1 MKHTIILFIGFIFL
15 QYPAEAQYAPPAGQ
29 EGSTA
34 MHKDSSAF
42 VAWATAC
49 SVERGYLDLTLPDS
63 GFVSAGNASMA
74 LGHPDNQIVSLGDG
88 GVATLQF
95 DHPIENGPGNDFAVF
110 ENSFLDNF
118 LELAF
123 VEVSSDDINFYRFPA
138 VSLTQTNEQI
148 GSFGFIVATQIY
160 NFAGKYRVDYGTPF
174 DLEELASIPGL
185 NTDSIVAMRIVDVGG
200 CIDPDYASL
209 DSEGHLVND
218 PWPTPF
224 PSGGFDL
231 DAVGVIHQAW
241 QDVSD
246 YYQHVQIRVFPNPC
260 MNRIYIR
267 TPSAG
272 NISAVTLFD
281 LKGRIVCQK
290 SPKKHAAT
298 LTIDELPAG
307 MYTLRFVFNGRTGYR
322 KIIKK

>member
-1 MKHTIILFIGFIFL
+1 MKHKVILFIGFIFL
-15 QYPAEAQYAPPAGQ
+15 QYSVEAQYAPPAGQ

-49 SVERGYLDLTLPDS
+49 SVERGYLDLTQPDS
-63 GFVSAGNASMA
+63 GFVSAGNQSMA
-74 LGHPDNQIVSLGDG
+74 LGKADNQIVSLGDG

-123 VEVSSDDINFYRFPA
+123 VEVSSDGINFYRFPA

-148 GSFGFIVATQIY
+148 GPFGFIDATHIY

-174 DLEELASIPGL
+174 DLEELANIPEL
-185 NTDSIVAMRIVDVGG
+185 NTDSILALRIVDVGG
-200 CIDPDYASL
+200 TIDPDYASF
-209 DSEGHLVND
+209 DSEGHPVND

-231 DAVGVIHQAW
+231 DAVGVIHQLW
-241 QDVSD
+241 
-246 YYQHVQIRVFPNPC
+246 QHVNKYYPNVQVRVFPNPC
-260 MNRIYIR
+260 LNRIYINAS
-267 TPSAG
+267 SAG
-272 NISAVTLFD
+272 NISELTLID
-281 LKGRIVCQK
+281 LEGRIFCQK
-290 SPKKHAAT
+290 SPEKHSAT
-298 LTIDELPAG
+298 LNMDQLPAG